1 MLGEQEASQAS
12 LYDINAQLTLWQ
24 NALESRR
31 PGKIARVDAV
41 LEEIAEA
48 KKKLGTRSIFSNC
61 MLRDPVQSFVSN
73 VPLSAFLVLCRPNC
87 CDKKKHFDPNLI
99 FVVN

>member
-61 MLRDPVQSFVSN
+61 TFRDPAQSWADYAKWSTLYISGFV
-73 VPLSAFLVLCRPNC
+73 
-87 CDKKKHFDPNLI
+87 
-99 FVVN
+99 